1 MQNIKTTVHAE
12 NRQVEVSLTAF
23 VPMAEIKEASAEER
37 IEARR
42 KERARQYDLI
52 GSFSEMIIKSVERRM
67 QACQAQLLEH
77 ISEGKGYGESVFV
90 WVDKRGVT
98 RTFNLTSYKLMED
111 VVKSLKQSDWRFLCT
126 TGPAK
131 VQVVKA
137 LMNDPEQ
144 DHSDRGDFHY
154 SELVSFLTENLF

>member
-1 MQNIKTTVHAE
+1 MQSIKTITHAE
-12 NRQVEVSLTAF
+12 NRQIEINLTAF
-23 VPMAEIKEASAEER
+23 IPMAEIKDASAEER
-37 IEARR
+37 MEARR
-42 KERARQYDLI
+42 RERARQYDLI
-52 GSFSEMIIKSVERRM
+52 GSFSELIIQSVEKRM
-67 QACQAQLLEH
+67 KACQSQLLEH
-77 ISEGKGYGESVFV
+77 ISEAKAYGEYVFV

-98 RTFNLTSYKLMED
+98 KTFNLTSYKLMED

-144 DHSDRGDFHY
+144 DHSDKNGFHY
-154 SELVSFLTENLF
+154 SELVTLLTETIC

>member
-12 NRQVEVSLTAF
+12 NRQVEVNLTAF
-23 VPMAEIKEASAEER
+23 IPMVEIQEATAEQR

-52 GSFSEMIIKSVERRM
+52 GSFSELIIQSVERRM
-67 QACQAQLLEH
+67 KACQAQLLEH
-77 ISEGKGYGESVFV
+77 ISEAKAYGDSVFV

-111 VVKSLKQSDWRFLCT
+111 VVKSLRQSDWRFLCT

-131 VQVVKA
+131 VQVIKA
-137 LMNDPEQ
+137 LMNIEHDR
-144 DHSDRGDFHY
+144 SDKGEFHY

>member
-12 NRQVEVSLTAF
+12 NRQVEINLTAF
-23 VPMAEIKEASAEER
+23 IPMAEIKDASTEER
-37 IEARR
+37 MEARR

-52 GSFSEMIIKSVERRM
+52 GSFSELIIQSVERRM
-67 QACQAQLLEH
+67 KACQSQLLEH
-77 ISEGKGYGESVFV
+77 ISEAKAYGEYVFV
-90 WVDKRGVT
+90 WKDKRGVT
-98 RTFNLTSYKLMED
+98 RMFNLASYKLMED
-111 VVKSLKQSDWRFLCT
+111 IVKSLRQSDWKFLCT

-144 DHSDRGDFHY
+144 DHSDRNDFHY
-154 SELVSFLTENLF
+154 SELVTFLTENLL

>member
-12 NRQVEVSLTAF
+12 NKQIEINLTAF
-23 VPMAEIKEASAEER
+23 IPMAEIQEATAEQR

-42 KERARQYDLI
+42 RERARQYDLI
-52 GSFSEMIIKSVERRM
+52 GSFSELIIQSVERRM
-67 QACQAQLLEH
+67 KVCQSQLLEH
-77 ISEGKGYGESVFV
+77 ISEAKAYGESVFV
-90 WVDKRGVT
+90 WKDKRGVT
-98 RTFNLTSYKLMED
+98 RTFNLISYKLMED
-111 VVKSLKQSDWRFLCT
+111 IVKSLKQSDWRFLCNN
-126 TGPAK
+126 GPAK

-154 SELVSFLTENLF
+154 SELVTLLTETIC